1 VANDYAASLVAD
13 DPARFGLLAALPL
26 HDPGETV
33 REVGRA
39 VNELGADGLV
49 LPTTRAR
56 RHQIGCQRPGGRRPD
71 QLNMSA
77 DVAGDHQWS
86 GVDIGKARTS
96 ELAH

>member
-13 DPARFGLLAALPL
+13 HPARFGLLAALPL

-39 VNELGADGLV
+39 VNELGADGLL

-56 RHQIGCQRPGGRRPD
+56 RHQIGLFDMTRGEARRD
-71 QLNMSA
+71 MTFS
-77 DVAGDHQWS
+77 
-86 GVDIGKARTS
+86 
-96 ELAH
+96 LA